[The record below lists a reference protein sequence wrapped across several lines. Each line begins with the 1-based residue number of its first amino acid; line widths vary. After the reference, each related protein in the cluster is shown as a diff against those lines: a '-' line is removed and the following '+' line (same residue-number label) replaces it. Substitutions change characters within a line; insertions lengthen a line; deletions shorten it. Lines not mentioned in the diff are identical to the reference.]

1 MDAIDPEVLTTFDA
15 ALEVLRGGGAQIIE
29 VESEP
34 FIGARAPNTLILT
47 SEAYAYH
54 EATLRSRPELLGRG
68 VRNRLRE
75 AAFLD
80 AADYL
85 AAQRARTVLRRQ
97 VQRILERVD
106 AIVSPTSATPPVALA
121 KFDPDSR
128 FREPSFVNPG
138 NLLGLPAISVPCG
151 FSTSGLPIGLQIMC
165 GAFEEPKVFR
175 IAAAYERA
183 TPWHERH
190 PALD

>member
-1 MDAIDPEVLTTFDA
+1 MDAIDPDVVAAFDA
-15 ALEVLRGGGAQIIE
+15 ALEVLQVGGAEVVE

-34 FIGARAPNTLILT
+34 FIRARAPNTLILT
-47 SEAYAYH
+47 SEAYTYH
-54 EATLRSRPELLGRG
+54 ENTLRNRPDLLGRG

-97 VQRILERVD
+97 VGEILERVD
-106 AIVSPTSATPPVALA
+106 AILSPTSATPPVALA
-121 KFDPDSR
+121 SFDPDSR

-151 FSTSGLPIGLQIMC
+151 FSSSGLPIGLQIMC
-165 GAFEEPKVFR
+165 GPFEEPKVFR
-175 IAAAYERA
+175 IAAAYERT

-190 PALD
+190 PVLD